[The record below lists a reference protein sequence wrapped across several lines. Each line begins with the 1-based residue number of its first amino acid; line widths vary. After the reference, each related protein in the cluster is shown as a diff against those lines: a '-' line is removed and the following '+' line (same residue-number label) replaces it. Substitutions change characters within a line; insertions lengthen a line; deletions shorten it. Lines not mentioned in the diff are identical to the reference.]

1 MKKDAMKWALLGGVV
16 VFLVLYG
23 IEVVTS
29 GIGTVYGPLETSRIP
44 TQITDARQ
52 EPAAHTSR
60 EDNPYSPTQ
69 SLPVNEPA
77 PVRVPVAA
85 AGVPERI
92 SVGGAAAGSFEYRP
106 LPPQRVYGTVREPS
120 VNRVAEQ
127 TAGMLQTLSN
137 NGIRM
142 VVSVFDSLTK

>member
-52 EPAAHTSR
+52 EPAR
-60 EDNPYSPTQ
+60 NPTRDLSSYSP
-69 SLPVNEPA
+69 PVSPPVIEPA
-77 PVRVPVAA
+77 PVRVPAQA
-85 AGVPERI
+85 AGLPERT

-106 LPPQRVYGTVREPS
+106 IPPQNVYGTMREPS